1 MGSAKVVDLLA
12 KSEQRK
18 KGQASID
25 IENDAADDKNPAKT
39 EVPDQDD
46 DIRVFDLDF
55 AMENAW

>member
-1 MGSAKVVDLLA
+1 MIA

-25 IENDAADDKNPAKT
+25 IENDAADDKNQPKT
-39 EVPDQDD
+39 EIPEKETEV
-46 DIRVFDLDF
+46 RVFDLDF